1 MRGLDVALR
10 VAAMERAVRV
20 VILVVPH
27 AGSLPPLLHRMYA
40 CVSPVIDRTMQGGI
54 RMQAQF

>member
-1 MRGLDVALR
+1 MRRLDVALR
-10 VAAMERAVRV
+10 VAAMEGAVRV

-27 AGSLPPLLHRMYA
+27 AEPGLSLLHRVYA

-54 RMQAQF
+54 RMQA